1 MALPKENPADENEL
15 EGFVSQPD
23 ESAADVAAQ
32 LEPLV
37 NLLVEL
43 KIIAGSNQQNAEP
56 EADSSSENNQAGALG
71 GLMDLLGISSE
82 KQEEVAPS
90 CSPVSGDR
98 EPESG
103 DSSAVAEEFKSLLS

>member
-23 ESAADVAAQ
+23 ESAADAAAQ
-32 LEPLV
+32 LEPLL

-43 KIIAGSNQQNAEP
+43 KIIAGSNQQNPEP

-90 CSPVSGDR
+90 CSAQIGDR
-98 EPESG
+98 EPESA
-103 DSSAVAEEFKSLLS
+103 DSHVAD